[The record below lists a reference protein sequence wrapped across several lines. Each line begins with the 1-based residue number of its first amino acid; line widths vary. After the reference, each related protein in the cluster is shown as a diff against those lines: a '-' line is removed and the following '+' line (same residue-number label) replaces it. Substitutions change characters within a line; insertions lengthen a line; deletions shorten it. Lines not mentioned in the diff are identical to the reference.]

1 MADHWVAEVFPP
13 KFQFGSVE
21 EMLHNPGLVET
32 ENEKFNSLDKVY
44 RKVYFEQEKTKKL
57 RDKELKLKHR
67 EKQDVSS
74 VRPERQRKQEIK
86 TQRKDEDECTWNE
99 KELKTLRTFL
109 QKAKMQNLQL
119 ATMLES
125 AQDEVNVWKEK
136 YREVAEANDVMKNR
150 SLILKKKYERLKV
163 NYRALKKDVR
173 RYHTN
178 LKVTRQDCEELKSE
192 KSEIEE
198 TLNQKKSELHSEK
211 FHNEHLQSRL
221 DRKEREFEENIKRCE
236 YFLEQQ
242 HQLGKAKLHQEID
255 RLNKELKIEREDNN
269 LNKKALEHL
278 RNHFANLQINQD
290 DTEGIKVMD
299 KVLSVID
306 IDYLPV

>member
-13 KFQFGSVE
+13 KFQFGKVE
-21 EMLHNPGLVET
+21 EMLHSPGLVET
-32 ENEKFNSLDKVY
+32 ENEKIHSIDKVY
-44 RKVYFEQEKTKKL
+44 RKVFFEQEKTKKL

-74 VRPERQRKQEIK
+74 VTPERQRKQERK
-86 TQRKDEDECTWNE
+86 TQRKDEDECIWNE

-125 AQDEVNVWKEK
+125 AQDEINVWKEK
-136 YREVAEANDVMKNR
+136 YRDVAEANDVMKNR
-150 SLILKKKYERLKV
+150 LLLLKKKYERLKV
-163 NYRALKKDVR
+163 NYRALKEDVR
-173 RYHTN
+173 RYHAN
-178 LKVTRQDCEELKSE
+178 LKVTRQDCEELTSE

-198 TLNQKKSELHSEK
+198 TLNQTKSELNREK
-211 FHNEHLQSRL
+211 LHNEQLQLRL
-221 DRKEREFEENIKRCE
+221 DRKEREFEENIKSCE
-236 YFLEQQ
+236 YFVEQQ
-242 HQLGKAKLHQEID
+242 NQLEKAKLRQDIE
-255 RLNKELKIEREDNN
+255 RLNKELKIEREDNY

-290 DTEGIKVMD
+290 EGTKVRD